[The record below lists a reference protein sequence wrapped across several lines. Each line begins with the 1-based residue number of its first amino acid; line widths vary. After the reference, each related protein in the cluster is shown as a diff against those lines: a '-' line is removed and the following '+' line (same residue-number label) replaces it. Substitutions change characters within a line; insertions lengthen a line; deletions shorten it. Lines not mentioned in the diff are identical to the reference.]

1 MWLDEPMGSASLQT
15 TLPFSEPWLGGVR
28 FVEGDVVAKLQAD
41 FAHCLWVNVALQP
54 RRPLSYQVEE
64 QFDTALALQGDA
76 LDEDPRGLDF
86 AASIAC
92 MLLRA
97 QKSGFHH
104 VAISFHN
111 LTKFAQGALAPD
123 DASALGHLA
132 RIAQDGAIALYL
144 RHEDASLPAYV
155 STIALSDALL
165 PEGAALDTGRDP
177 IAEIGET
184 IGIERAG
191 LWARQLAQAKGP
203 QPLSSL
209 EKLLTEAYLP
219 LASAVALGTVDA
231 RMRDACEDFREHFI
245 RNYTDAFSTFGAAA
259 KRPRMLCDL
268 PDWVARAARLHGAR
282 HTHFLYV
289 SKLRWDLGQLLRTRL
304 EQKLVGKGRIAD
316 QTVLWSALPT
326 TTSRQLDVLA
336 RGLEALRAP
345 VDDEAWSEPVRGRT
359 AETIR
364 RTKVGVRDI
373 HKLDIVDTR
382 LEGARNRV
390 MPALVDIAAELAD
403 LIGRYV
409 DALPNRSLVAIFGDH
424 GFAFDRNGAA
434 ISGGASPEEVIV
446 PALLVLVGDVH

>member
-1 MWLDEPMGSASLQT
+1 MGSASLYT
-15 TLPFSEPWLGGVR
+15 EVTPREPWLGGVR
-28 FVEGDVVAKLQAD
+28 FVDADVLASLQEAHV
-41 FAHCLWVNVALQP
+41 HCLWVNVTLQP

-64 QFDTALALQGDA
+64 HFDTALALQGDA
-76 LDEDPRGLDF
+76 PDEDPRGLDF

-111 LTKFAQGALAPD
+111 LTKFAQGALGPD
-123 DASALGHLA
+123 DASALQHLA
-132 RIAQDGAIALYL
+132 RIAQDGAIALLL
-144 RHEDASLPAYV
+144 RPEDATLQAYV
-155 STIALSDALL
+155 GTTALSEALL

-177 IAEIGET
+177 IAEISET

-191 LWARQLAQAKGP
+191 LWARQLSQAKGP

-209 EKLLTEAYLP
+209 ERLLTEAYLP
-219 LASAVALGTVDA
+219 LASAVALGTIDSH
-231 RMRDACEDFREHFI
+231 MRDVCEDFREHFV
-245 RNYTDAFSTFGAAA
+245 RSYTDAFSTFGAAA

-282 HTHFLYV
+282 HTHLLYV
-289 SKLRWDLGQLLRTRL
+289 SKLRWDLGQLLRARL
-304 EQKLVGKGRIAD
+304 EQRLTGKGRVAD

-336 RGLEALRAP
+336 RGIEALRTP
-345 VDDEAWSEPVRGRT
+345 TDDEAWSEPVRGRT

-364 RTKVGVRDI
+364 RTKVGTRDI

-382 LEGARNRV
+382 LAQARNRV
-390 MPALVDIAAELAD
+390 MPALPDIASELGE
-403 LIGRYV
+403 LTGRYI

-424 GFAFDRNGAA
+424 GFAFDRNGSA

-446 PALLVLVGDVH
+446 PVLLILVGDVH